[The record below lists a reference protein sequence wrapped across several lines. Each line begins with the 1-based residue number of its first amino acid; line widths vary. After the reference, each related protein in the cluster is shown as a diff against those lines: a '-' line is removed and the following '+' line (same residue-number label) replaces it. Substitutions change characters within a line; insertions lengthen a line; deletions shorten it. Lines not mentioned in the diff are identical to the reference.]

1 MLLTDLLKPH
11 GLMGRMRWP
20 LIAAALVCAMAASA
34 AGMVGASDT
43 TDQSLLQIEQVASR
57 LSGTPAAV
65 ENVAKAAA
73 DRGISATSD
82 AQPLLETA
90 ARSSFKADSMFAEI
104 SKAVGEAGDDA
115 VDPKAFAKVATALEA
130 GQAKIARMYEAQ
142 DQTAAKDIEMR
153 LANPDNGPRISQLA
167 DLMAGPD
174 LAVDTAFTAQ
184 LMYLCLEAL
193 SNSDVETLASASKDK
208 LQSEM
213 QGVISSL
220 RSKSE
225 NEKPVPKDIARAN
238 EKTRLTFVLATLSPE
253 DVSVLTDFYESPAGK
268 AKRDALIESYR
279 QASDQANTE
288 MLGQYFQA
296 LADYL
301 KTHPRPQQQQ

>member
-1 MLLTDLLKPH
+1 
-11 GLMGRMRWP
+11 MGRMRWP
-20 LIAAALVCAMAASA
+20 LVAAALVCAMAASA
-34 AGMVGASDT
+34 AGIVGASDT

-65 ENVAKAAA
+65 ENVAKAAT

-90 ARSSFKADSMFAEI
+90 ARSSFKADSMLAEV

-115 VDPKAFAKVATALEA
+115 VDPKAFAKAATALEE
-130 GQAKIARMYEAQ
+130 GQAKTARMYDAQ
-142 DQTAAKDIEMR
+142 DQSAAKDIETR
-153 LANPDNGPRISQLA
+153 LADPDNGPRISRLV

-193 SNSDVETLASASKDK
+193 SNSGVETLASAPKNK

-213 QGVISSL
+213 QSVISSL

-225 NEKPVPKDIARAN
+225 NEKPVPKAIARAN

-253 DVSVLTDFYESPAGK
+253 DVSVLTDFYESSGGK
-268 AKRDALIESYR
+268 AKRDALVESYR
-279 QASDQANTE
+279 QASDQANSE
-288 MLGQYFQA
+288 MLGQYFSA
-296 LADYL
+296 LADFL

>member
-20 LIAAALVCAMAASA
+20 LVAAALVCAMAASA

-65 ENVAKAAA
+65 ENVAKAAT

-90 ARSSFKADSMFAEI
+90 ARSSFKADSMLAEV

-115 VDPKAFAKVATALEA
+115 VDPKAFAKAATALEE
-130 GQAKIARMYEAQ
+130 GQAKTARMYDAQ
-142 DQTAAKDIEMR
+142 DQSAAKDIETR
-153 LANPDNGPRISQLA
+153 LADPDNGPRISRLV

-193 SNSDVETLASASKDK
+193 SNSGVETLASAPKNK

-213 QGVISSL
+213 QSVISSL

-225 NEKPVPKDIARAN
+225 NEKPVPKAIARAN

-253 DVSVLTDFYESPAGK
+253 DVSVLTDFYESSGGK
-268 AKRDALIESYR
+268 AKRDALVESYR
-279 QASDQANTE
+279 HASDQANSE
-288 MLGQYFQA
+288 MLGQYFSA
-296 LADYL
+296 LADFL

>member
-20 LIAAALVCAMAASA
+20 LVAAALVCAVAASA

-90 ARSSFKADSMFAEI
+90 ARSSFKADSMLAEI
-104 SKAVGEAGDDA
+104 SKAVGEAGDGA
-115 VDPKAFAKVATALEA
+115 ADPRAFAKTAAALEE
-130 GQAKIARMYEAQ
+130 GQTKVARMYEAQ
-142 DQTAAKDIEMR
+142 DQTAAKDIETR
-153 LANPDNGPRISQLA
+153 LANPDNGPRISRLA

-253 DVSVLTDFYESPAGK
+253 DVSVLTDFYESPGGK
-268 AKRDALIESYR
+268 AKRDALVESYKR
-279 QASDQANTE
+279 ASDQANTE

-296 LADYL
+296 LADFL

>member
-65 ENVAKAAA
+65 ENVAKAVA

-115 VDPKAFAKVATALEA
+115 VDPKAFAKVAAALEA

>member
-1 MLLTDLLKPH
+1 
-11 GLMGRMRWP
+11 MGRMRWP
-20 LIAAALVCAMAASA
+20 LVAAALVCAMAASA

-65 ENVAKAAA
+65 ENVAKAAT

-90 ARSSFKADSMFAEI
+90 ARSSFKADSMLAEV

-115 VDPKAFAKVATALEA
+115 VDPKAFAKAATALEE
-130 GQAKIARMYEAQ
+130 GQAKTARMYDAQ
-142 DQTAAKDIEMR
+142 DQSAAKDIETR
-153 LANPDNGPRISQLA
+153 LADPDNGPRISRLV

-193 SNSDVETLASASKDK
+193 SNSGVETLASAPKNK

-213 QGVISSL
+213 QSVISSL

-225 NEKPVPKDIARAN
+225 NEKPVPKAIARAN

-253 DVSVLTDFYESPAGK
+253 DVSVLTDFYESSGGK
-268 AKRDALIESYR
+268 AKRDALVESYR
-279 QASDQANTE
+279 QASDQANSE
-288 MLGQYFQA
+288 MLGQYFSA
-296 LADYL
+296 LADFL

>member
-90 ARSSFKADSMFAEI
+90 ARSSFKVDSMFAEI

-115 VDPKAFAKVATALEA
+115 VDPKAFAKVAAALEA

-253 DVSVLTDFYESPAGK
+253 DVSVLTDFYESPGGK
-268 AKRDALIESYR
+268 AKRDALIASYR

>member
-1 MLLTDLLKPH
+1 
-11 GLMGRMRWP
+11 MGRMRWP

-65 ENVAKAAA
+65 ENVAKAVA

-115 VDPKAFAKVATALEA
+115 VDPKAFAKVAAALEA

-253 DVSVLTDFYESPAGK
+253 DVSVLTDFYESPGGK

>member
-20 LIAAALVCAMAASA
+20 LVAAALVCAMAASA
-34 AGMVGASDT
+34 AGIVGASDT

-65 ENVAKAAA
+65 ENVAKAAT

-90 ARSSFKADSMFAEI
+90 ARSSFKADSMLAEV

-115 VDPKAFAKVATALEA
+115 VDPKAFAKAATALEE
-130 GQAKIARMYEAQ
+130 GQAKTARMYDAQ
-142 DQTAAKDIEMR
+142 DQSAAKDIETR
-153 LANPDNGPRISQLA
+153 LADPDNGPRISRLV

-193 SNSDVETLASASKDK
+193 SNSGVETLASAPKNK

-213 QGVISSL
+213 QSVISSL

-225 NEKPVPKDIARAN
+225 NEKPVPKAIARAN

-253 DVSVLTDFYESPAGK
+253 DVSVLTDFYESSGGK
-268 AKRDALIESYR
+268 AKRDALVESYR
-279 QASDQANTE
+279 QASDQANSE
-288 MLGQYFQA
+288 MLGQYFSA
-296 LADYL
+296 LADFL

>member
-1 MLLTDLLKPH
+1 
-11 GLMGRMRWP
+11 MGRMRWP

>member
-20 LIAAALVCAMAASA
+20 LVAAALVCAMAASA

-82 AQPLLETA
+82 AQALLETA
-90 ARSSFKADSMFAEI
+90 ARSSFKADSMLAEI
-104 SKAVGEAGDDA
+104 SKAVGEAGDGA
-115 VDPKAFAKVATALEA
+115 ADPKAFAKTAAALEE
-130 GQAKIARMYEAQ
+130 GQTKVARMYEAQ
-142 DQTAAKDIEMR
+142 DQTAAKDIETR
-153 LANPDNGPRISQLA
+153 LANPDNGPRISRLA

-253 DVSVLTDFYESPAGK
+253 DVSVLTDFYESPGGK
-268 AKRDALIESYR
+268 AKRDALVESYKR
-279 QASDQANTE
+279 ASDQANTE

-296 LADYL
+296 LADFL

>member
-20 LIAAALVCAMAASA
+20 LVAAALVCAMAASA

-65 ENVAKAAA
+65 ENVAKAAT

-90 ARSSFKADSMFAEI
+90 ARSSFKADSMLAEV

-115 VDPKAFAKVATALEA
+115 VDPKAFAKAATALEE
-130 GQAKIARMYEAQ
+130 GQAKTARMYDAQ
-142 DQTAAKDIEMR
+142 DQSAAKDIETR
-153 LANPDNGPRISQLA
+153 LADPDNGPRISRLV

-193 SNSDVETLASASKDK
+193 SNSGVETLASAPKNK

-213 QGVISSL
+213 QSVISSL

-225 NEKPVPKDIARAN
+225 NEKPVPKAIARAN

-253 DVSVLTDFYESPAGK
+253 DVSVLTDFYESSGGK
-268 AKRDALIESYR
+268 AKRDALVESYR
-279 QASDQANTE
+279 QASDQANSE
-288 MLGQYFQA
+288 MLGQYFSA
-296 LADYL
+296 LADFL

>member
-20 LIAAALVCAMAASA
+20 LVAAALACAMAASA

-57 LSGTPAAV
+57 LSGTPAAIDS
-65 ENVAKAAA
+65 VAKAAA

-90 ARSSFKADSMFAEI
+90 ARSSFKADSMLAEI

-115 VDPKAFAKVATALEA
+115 VDPKAFTKAAAALEE
-130 GQAKIARMYEAQ
+130 GQAKVARMYEAQ
-142 DQTAAKDIEMR
+142 DQTAAKDIETR
-153 LANPDNGPRISQLA
+153 LADPDKGPRINRLA

-174 LAVDTAFTAQ
+174 LAVETAFTAQ
-184 LMYLCLEAL
+184 LMYLSLETL
-193 SNSDVETLASASKDK
+193 SSSDAGTLASAPEDQ

-213 QGVISSL
+213 KSVISSL

-225 NEKPVPKDIARAN
+225 NEKPLPKDMARAN
-238 EKTRLTFVLATLSPE
+238 EKARLTFVLATLSPE
-253 DVSVLTDFYESPAGK
+253 DLSVLTDFYESPGGK
-268 AKRDALIESYR
+268 AKRDALIESYK
-279 QASDQANTE
+279 QVSDQANTE

>member
-20 LIAAALVCAMAASA
+20 LVAAALVCAMAASA

-90 ARSSFKADSMFAEI
+90 ARSSFKADSMLAEI
-104 SKAVGEAGDDA
+104 SKAVGEAGDGA
-115 VDPKAFAKVATALEA
+115 ADPRAFAKTAAALEE
-130 GQAKIARMYEAQ
+130 GQTKVARMYEAQ
-142 DQTAAKDIEMR
+142 DQTTAKDIETR
-153 LANPDNGPRISQLA
+153 LANPDNGPRISRLA

-238 EKTRLTFVLATLSPE
+238 EKTRLAFVLATLSPE
-253 DVSVLTDFYESPAGK
+253 DVSVLTDFYESPGGK

-279 QASDQANTE
+279 RASDQANTE

-296 LADYL
+296 LADFL
-301 KTHPRPQQQQ
+301 KTHPPTQQQ

>member
-1 MLLTDLLKPH
+1 
-11 GLMGRMRWP
+11 MGRMRWP

-90 ARSSFKADSMFAEI
+90 ARSSFKVDSMFAEI

-115 VDPKAFAKVATALEA
+115 VDPKAFAKVAAALEA

-253 DVSVLTDFYESPAGK
+253 DVSVLTDFYESPGGK
-268 AKRDALIESYR
+268 AKRDALIASYR